1 MLHPAMHHH
10 YWMNTDEL
18 KCLTDNIYYEARGES
33 KIGQLMVG
41 KVTINRSNSGLYPN
55 GLCKVVYQKNQFS
68 WVGNKK
74 LKKPSKEEYE
84 RIKEIAMASPEYDT
98 EALYYHNQS
107 VRPQWSKYK
116 VIVGSEGQ
124 HTFYK

>member
-1 MLHPAMHHH
+1 
-10 YWMNTDEL
+10 MNSDEL

-68 WVGNKK
+68 WTYEKK
-74 LKKPSKEEYE
+74 RRTPNPAEYE
-84 RIKEIAMASPEYDT
+84 KIKQVAMESPDYHTD
-98 EALYYHNQS
+98 ALYYHNQT